1 MGIVGDRR
9 IFKINNIVKEIMR
22 INYYRRLSSLVVSY
36 KVKAITYYFNSM
48 EILMKDTN
56 LGTIPTADKELYNL
70 TAISVDI
77 AIDLNA
83 ELR

>member
-1 MGIVGDRR
+1 
-9 IFKINNIVKEIMR
+9 
-22 INYYRRLSSLVVSY
+22 
-36 KVKAITYYFNSM
+36 M

-56 LGTIPTADKELYNL
+56 LGTITTADKELYNL